1 MIKSVHVCMLYVL
14 YVWLDFPASADSR
27 KTGGNLDMRFFTA
40 SLSSPFRVLFHSTL
54 SEWLPSDVQD
64 SRVVSTCGPKMS
76 PSPTSTYWE
85 PAVTIRSTWSCFTR
99 PGQTVR
105 PPVRFQ
111 ARLTLCQ
118 RWKKAFPS
126 ARETRGVSGNA
137 EDHTG
142 SLCASGMCKCNQHV
156 YVNLRFVFMH
166 LDALSVY
173 MLWERSTV
181 CAEYSQE
188 EHTIKKIPL
197 CYKIHITSVNK
208 WKCIWSVHLTW
219 LFYQVQH
226 LCINDSY
233 VCYCRSDALFSSVGP
248 ENSHIYRPE
257 DQEWLVSCQTGGK
270 PLETT
275 QNDPKTPSSSHS
287 LKKPCDKKKYKL

>member
-1 MIKSVHVCMLYVL
+1 MSGWTFQLPQIPERPVGILTWGYSQHLFALYVE
-14 YVWLDFPASADSR
+14 
-27 KTGGNLDMRFFTA
+27 FF
-40 SLSSPFRVLFHSTL
+40 STL
-54 SEWLPSDVQD
+54 CSQND
-64 SRVVSTCGPKMS
+64 SLQTSRTAVWS
-76 PSPTSTYWE
+76 PHVGQRCHLNPQAPPESQQSCTARQGHASPML
-85 PAVTIRSTWSCFTR
+85 R
-99 PGQTVR
+99 QTMR

-118 RWKKAFPS
+118 RWKRAFPS

-137 EDHTG
+137 KDHTG
-142 SLCASGMCKCNQHV
+142 SLCASGMCKCNQHI
-156 YVNLRFVFMH
+156 YVNLRFAFMH

-173 MLWERSTV
+173 MLWKRPTV

-188 EHTIKKIPL
+188 EHTIKKIAL

-208 WKCIWSVHLTW
+208 LKCIWSVHLTW

-233 VCYCRSDALFSSVGP
+233 FCYCRSDALFSSVGP

-270 PLETT
+270 HLETT
-275 QNDPKTPSSSHS
+275 QNDPKKTPPSSHS
-287 LKKPCDKKKYKL
+287 LKKNFVMEKNTNYRENL